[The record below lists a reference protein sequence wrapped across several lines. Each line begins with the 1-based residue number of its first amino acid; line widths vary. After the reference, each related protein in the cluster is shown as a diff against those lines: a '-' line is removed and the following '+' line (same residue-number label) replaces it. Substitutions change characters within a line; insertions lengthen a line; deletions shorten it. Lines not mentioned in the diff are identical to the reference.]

1 MGYFDDYVRSEAP
14 GLRLEQLTAVH
25 YQIPAAKVVVADPD
39 GMLDGEPLPAAAG
52 FVEVDHQPTYPRSLT
67 FVCSGTQTG
76 KATAYGLDIGGNE
89 ITEDVT
95 LTSDTSVETNKA
107 FAFVEKIKLP
117 DKVASET
124 IDIGWGTKF
133 ALPYKI
139 ATAGLVLVSLFNG
152 ATDAGAVTANA
163 TDLAKNVYVPA
174 GTPDGEKALDF
185 YFLV

>member
-1 MGYFDDYVRSEAP
+1 MAYFDDY
-14 GLRLEQLTAVH
+14 LRNEMEGGKCEQLAAVR
-25 YQIPAAKVVVADPD
+25 YEIPAAKVVVADPD
-39 GMLDGEPLPAAAG
+39 GMLDGETLPAAAG

-95 LTSDTSVETNKA
+95 LTSDVAVETNKA

-117 DKVASET
+117 GKVASET

-174 GTPDGEKALDF
+174 GTPDGKKALEF
-185 YFLV
+185 ILLV